1 MPRNKLK
8 SDHPIGSPEWKK
20 EWREYCRKY
29 DREITVNG
37 IALLFLILLV
47 LTVLKIGGVI

>member
-1 MPRNKLK
+1 MRNKLK

-20 EWREYCRKY
+20 EWREYCRKK

-37 IALLFLILLV
+37 IVLLFVILLV
-47 LTVLKIGGVI
+47 LAVLKIGGVI